1 MDIQTLHN
9 ILLHTFAV
17 DAEARKAAEA
27 ALQNLHTVRGS
38 IVLLMQLISNVD
50 VQKEIRQAAGIQLK
64 NIVSKHWEGETQPD
78 RSVVCVFTFEDKLE
92 YRKYIMEGLLTTGVD
107 DRSIRSLLAEAV
119 NQIARIDF
127 PFKWPGLVEEITTNI
142 QSGDPTRIC
151 NSLLVLRRLCKNY
164 EYRNEENRA
173 DLNTIV
179 GVTFPLL
186 LTMLESL
193 VNNNSLEGARMIHLI
208 CKIFWSCVQVS
219 LPPYVANIQRMSSW
233 MEIFRQILAKR
244 LPEASEGVEPL
255 HQPTVVEE
263 REKWPWWKVK
273 KWILQVVTRFY
284 MRWGNPKSAAPE
296 NADMAKHYRSHVNPP
311 MLATI
316 LETLALRKQGQF
328 CTDRVVQLSLT
339 YINEAVKS
347 SQAYKQLKPHLH
359 FLLFEVVHPTLCLTP
374 ADLQLWAEDPHEFVR
389 KTHDFMEGYLS
400 PVNAAQEVLNGL
412 CTLRG
417 KDCLSNVLMF
427 YNQILTTY
435 LNSPIEARDV
445 IQKEAALHGLSA
457 LQGLLVKSK
466 AHKPQIESLLQA
478 HVLPE
483 FHNANGFLRLRA
495 CKMFTGDF
503 MTDIVFSDATITEL
517 ANSMMKSMADSELPV
532 RIEAA
537 KALRHIVM
545 YEHSNAVLDAMRP
558 VLPQIMEQYFKLMDE
573 IGNDEVVIALEHI
586 IDQFAEEIGPYAVQL
601 IEKLVDCFNQFA
613 KEGDEDDDACMTAA
627 SCLDTVNTILYSIHN
642 QPEYYPLF
650 LDSLVPALTM
660 ILSSDDYTEYLESAL
675 DVLVTLTFYSKSIA
689 PSLWSLFPLLF
700 TAYQS
705 WAEDY
710 TSNFVSVIDNYIG
723 MDVASFL
730 AGGIVSTTDG
740 SRVSYLEMVFQMA
753 AGIFKRGDD
762 QDDDD
767 DRSADL
773 IGACKLLYSL
783 LHNCIRH
790 DINVCV
796 PMIVQITCLKLSRSL
811 KQKVV
816 TALFGVIAS
825 ALHYNPILTLTTME
839 GFHATE
845 PLVKAWLSHLPHLKK
860 YLDQKM
866 FVLGITAV
874 LKLPLAELPASLQPH
889 LHALLVG
896 VVDKLRDIQTNEH
909 DDDGSDN
916 DERDDGL
923 DEDEVEQLV
932 DRGGYASDEDA
943 EALQDAETAAFL
955 REMTRRAGD
964 DDDDEGYFFNMGDE
978 EEFTSE
984 LDNIDEF
991 AVFLETAQ
999 HMLTTNPQACHAL
1012 QMDTDEFKVSCEHF
1026 AAEVQRRLHEAAEDA
1041 TAQASGGNQ

>member
-1 MDIQTLHN
+1 MDVQTLHN
-9 ILLHTFAV
+9 ILLHTYAV
-17 DAEARKAAEA
+17 DTEARKAAEA
-27 ALQNLHTVRGS
+27 ALENLHTVRGS
-38 IVLLMQLISNVD
+38 IVLLMQLISNVE

-64 NIVSKHWEGETQPD
+64 NIVSKHWEGETQAD
-78 RSVVCVFTFEDKLE
+78 RSVVCVFSFDDKME
-92 YRKYIMEGLLTTGVD
+92 YRKFIVEGLLTTHVD
-107 DRSIRSLLAEAV
+107 DRSVRSLLAEAV

-127 PFKWPGLVEEITTNI
+127 PYQWPGLVEEITQNI
-142 QSGDPTRIC
+142 KSGDATRIC
-151 NSLLVLRRLCKNY
+151 NALLILRRLCKNY
-164 EYRNEENRA
+164 EYRSDDNRA

-179 GVTFPLL
+179 GVTYPLL
-186 LTMLESL
+186 LSMLESL
-193 VNNNSLEGARMIHLI
+193 VHNNSLEGARMIHLI

-219 LPPYVANIQRMSSW
+219 LPPYIANVQRMSAW
-233 MEIFRQILAKR
+233 MDLFRQILAKR

-255 HQPTVVEE
+255 NQPVDPEE

-284 MRWGNPKSAAPE
+284 MRWGNPKSATPE
-296 NADMAKHYRSHVNPP
+296 NTDMAKYYRSHVNPP
-311 MLATI
+311 MLATVM
-316 LETLALRKQGQF
+316 ETLALRKQGQF
-328 CTDRVVQLSLT
+328 CTDRVMQLSLT

-347 SQAYKQLKPHLH
+347 SQAYKQLKPHLN
-359 FLLFEVVHPTLCLTP
+359 FLIFDVIHPTLCLTP

-417 KDCLSNVLMF
+417 KDCLSQVLMF
-427 YNQILTTY
+427 YNQILSTY
-435 LNSPIEARDV
+435 LATDAAARDV
-445 IQKEAALHGLSA
+445 IQKEAALHGLMA
-457 LQGLLVKSK
+457 LQSLLVKSK
-466 AHKPQIESLLQA
+466 AHKPQLEGLLLA

-483 FHNANGFLRLRA
+483 FHNPNGFLRLRA

-503 MTDIVFSDATITEL
+503 MTDLVFADTTLTEL
-517 ANSMMKSMADSELPV
+517 AHCMMKSMTDSELPV

-537 KALRHIVM
+537 KALRHLVM

-558 VLPQIMEQYFKLMDE
+558 HLPQIMEQYFKLMDE

-586 IDQFAEEIGPYAVQL
+586 IDQFADEIGPYAVQL

-650 LDSLVPALTM
+650 FDHLVPVLQL

-675 DVLVTLTFYSKSIA
+675 DVLVTLTFYSKSIP
-689 PSLWSLFPLLF
+689 PSVWSLFPLLF
-700 TAYQS
+700 TAYQG

-710 TSNFVSVIDNYIG
+710 VTNFGNVIDNYIG
-723 MDVASFL
+723 MDVTNFL
-730 AGGIVSTTDG
+730 AGGVTSPDG
-740 SRVSYLEMVFQMA
+740 TRVTYLEMVFQMA
-753 AGIFKRGDD
+753 ANIFKQSDGEEDE
-762 QDDDD
+762 
-767 DRSADL
+767 RSMEL
-773 IGACKLLYSL
+773 IAACKLLYSL
-783 LHNCIRH
+783 LHNCLRH

-816 TALFGVIAS
+816 TSLFGVIAS
-825 ALHYNPILTLTTME
+825 ALHYNPVLTLSTME
-839 GFHATE
+839 SFNATE
-845 PLVKAWLSHLPHLKK
+845 PLLKAWLSHLPHVKK
-860 YLDQKM
+860 YMDQKM
-866 FVLGITAV
+866 FVLGLTAV
-874 LKLPLAELPASLQPH
+874 FKLPEVPPSVQAHMQP
-889 LHALLVG
+889 LLVQ
-896 VVDKLRDIQTNEH
+896 VVDKLRDIQTGEH
-909 DDDGSDN
+909 NQDDDEADQA
-916 DERDDGL
+916 GL
-923 DEDEVEQLV
+923 EEDEVEQLV

-955 REMTRRAGD
+955 RELSRRAE
-964 DDDDEGYFFNMGDE
+964 DDEGFFYSMGEE

-999 HMLTTNPQACHAL
+999 HMLSTNPQLCHAL
-1012 QMDTDEFKVSCEHF
+1012 QMDTDEFKTTCEHF
-1026 AAEVQRRLHEAAEDA
+1026 AAEVHRRQHEALEEAAEA
-1041 TAQASGGNQ
+1041 AAAAAGQ